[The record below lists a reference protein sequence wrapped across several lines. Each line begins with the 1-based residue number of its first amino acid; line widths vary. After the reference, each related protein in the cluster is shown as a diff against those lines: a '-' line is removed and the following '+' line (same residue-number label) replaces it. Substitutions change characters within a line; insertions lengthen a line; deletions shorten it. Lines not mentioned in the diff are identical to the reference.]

1 MLRERTE
8 KQSRRENLSTL
19 STNLGLIIMQI
30 KSQIDESEYLDDIDQ
45 MLIENSEKRA
55 SVVAQWLVTIAMI
68 GCFFIYIEI
77 FKILYASFLHHMRNL
92 T

>member
-1 MLRERTE
+1 
-8 KQSRRENLSTL
+8 
-19 STNLGLIIMQI
+19 MQI
-30 KSQIDESEYLDDIDQ
+30 KSQINESEYLDDIDQ

-55 SVVAQWLVTIAMI
+55 SVAAQCLLTIAMI

-77 FKILYASFLHHMRNL
+77 SKILYTLFLHYMRNL

>member
-8 KQSRRENLSTL
+8 KQPRRENLSTL
-19 STNLGLIIMQI
+19 STNLGLILMQI
-30 KSQIDESEYLDDIDQ
+30 NSQINESEYLDDIDL

-55 SVVAQWLVTIAMI
+55 SIVAQWLLTIAMI

-77 FKILYASFLHHMRNL
+77 SKILYTSFLHYMRNL